1 MTTGARDL
9 APGEIRRDIEQTRAR
24 MGETIEALGDR
35 LNPSRLR
42 QQMKDNVREATI
54 GRVRTMADNARNRM
68 TQGGRGLVE
77 TVKEN
82 PIPAAMIVGGLGW
95 LLFGSRRQEASES
108 SETPGVAR
116 RAAGSTQAAAHRVA
130 ESTGAA
136 AHRVAE
142 STGAAAHR
150 LAESTG
156 AAAHRVADRSQVVAQ
171 RVTRRV
177 SETYDESPLILGA
190 FAAAAGLAI
199 GISMPAS
206 RREAALMG
214 AKRDELVDRAKERVQ
229 DTAERAKH
237 AAERA
242 VPEVRDTLKEVARD
256 EGLPGA

>member
-1 MTTGARDL
+1 MTHGAHDP
-9 APGEIRRDIEQTRAR
+9 APGDIRRDIEQTRAR
-24 MGETIEALGDR
+24 MGETIETLGDR

-42 QQMKDNVREATI
+42 QQVKDNVREATI
-54 GRVRTMADNARNRM
+54 GRMKTMADNARNRM

-95 LLFGSRRQEASES
+95 LLFGSRRQESAES
-108 SETPGVAR
+108 PEPPGMAR
-116 RAAGSTQAAAHRVA
+116 RAAGSTQAAAHRV
-130 ESTGAA
+130 
-136 AHRVAE
+136 
-142 STGAAAHR
+142 
-150 LAESTG
+150 AESTG

-199 GISMPAS
+199 GMSVPAS

-214 AKRDELVDRAKERVQ
+214 AKRDELVERAKERVQ

-237 AAERA
+237 AAARA
-242 VPEVRDTLKEVARD
+242 VPEVRDTLREVARD